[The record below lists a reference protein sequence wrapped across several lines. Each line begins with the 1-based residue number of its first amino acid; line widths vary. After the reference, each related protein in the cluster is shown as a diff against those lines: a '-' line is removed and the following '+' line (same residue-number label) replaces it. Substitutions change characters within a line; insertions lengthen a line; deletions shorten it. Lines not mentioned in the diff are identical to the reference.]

1 MNNRDVE
8 PCNGM
13 YATIGRMCQ
22 LLCKNDCV
30 ADAEE
35 WSEKVCER
43 IYSNDARIRAE
54 HATTI
59 A

>member
-1 MNNRDVE
+1 MDNRDVE

-35 WSEKVCER
+35 WSKE
-43 IYSNDARIRAE
+43 I
-54 HATTI
+54 
-59 A
+59 